1 MEISLNE
8 NFYLLITDKVLL
20 FWRSS
25 TTIISD
31 LVIPA
36 DSAWLLSKQ
45 VEESTVNA
53 IFFSKLLACYSL
65 PKALILKNR
74 SHKKIVNSENLE
86 FQVAAH
92 YSLYFGILSH

>member
-53 IFFSKLLACYSL
+53 IFFSKLFACYSL

-74 SHKKIVNSENLE
+74 SHKKIVNSEN
-86 FQVAAH
+86 F
-92 YSLYFGILSH
+92 